1 VLAPAVEG
9 VDNRAV
15 ALLRRS
21 RAGLAVG
28 AVVLCGLLLP
38 LPASAGTRHAA
49 IGTPSIS
56 RVIFGGKPTNPT
68 ITIRGTDLNYDPY
81 QATPPRNPATTPS
94 NQKLCPVEIKGTPG
108 FDYGTRLYFVDRS
121 AKPEWSAGRYRPKL
135 GELDCIGLIVTRYTS
150 GEVEFHFGGFFHQNH
165 YRVNPGDFVGVA
177 VNQTGTGV
185 HVVYGVNGVAPGS

>member
-1 VLAPAVEG
+1 MTSV
-9 VDNRAV
+9 
-15 ALLRRS
+15 
-21 RAGLAVG
+21 
-28 AVVLCGLLLP
+28 
-38 LPASAGTRHAA
+38 
-49 IGTPSIS
+49 
-56 RVIFGGKPTNPT
+56 F
-68 ITIRGTDLNYDPY
+68 
-81 QATPPRNPATTPS
+81 TTPS

-150 GEVEFHFGGFFHQNH
+150 GEVEFHFGGFFRQNH

-185 HVVYGVNGVAPGS
+185 HVVYGVSGVAPGS